1 MAGSDG
7 CIAFR
12 TLGGEGPDCLLIH
25 GFGSDRL
32 SWLGTTP
39 ALLPVVKVHVLDLPG
54 HGESGTYVGDG
65 SLHGL
70 ARQVEAELA
79 ARALTR
85 VHIIGH
91 SLGGGIGLLLAAE
104 LPGLVASLALL
115 APAGLGASIDA
126 AFLRDYPGLTDT
138 EAALPLL
145 RKLVVRPQ
153 LISKHLAGRVIEQLS
168 RPGAREALQKIANH
182 LMEDDG
188 SLGQAATTVA
198 AAKLPRMSLWGAQ
211 DTITPLSAERLDAF
225 GGERHILDAVGH
237 LPHIESVK
245 AVNAHLIQF
254 ISAAQS
260 R

>member
-39 ALLPVVKVHVLDLPG
+39 ALLPVVKVHALDLPG
-54 HGESGTYVGDG
+54 HGESGTDVGDG
-65 SLHGL
+65 SLPGL

-104 LPGLVASLALL
+104 RPELVASLALL

-126 AFLRDYPGLTDT
+126 GHVGNR
-138 EAALPLL
+138 AA
-145 RKLVVRPQ
+145 
-153 LISKHLAGRVIEQLS
+153 G
-168 RPGAREALQKIANH
+168 
-182 LMEDDG
+182 
-188 SLGQAATTVA
+188 
-198 AAKLPRMSLWGAQ
+198 
-211 DTITPLSAERLDAF
+211 
-225 GGERHILDAVGH
+225 
-237 LPHIESVK
+237 
-245 AVNAHLIQF
+245 
-254 ISAAQS
+254 
-260 R
+260 